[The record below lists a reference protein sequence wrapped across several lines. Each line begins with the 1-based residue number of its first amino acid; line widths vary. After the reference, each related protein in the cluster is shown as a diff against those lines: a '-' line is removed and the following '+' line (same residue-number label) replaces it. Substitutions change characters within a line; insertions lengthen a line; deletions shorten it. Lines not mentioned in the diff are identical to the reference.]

1 MFYNNEDIGISKIDA
16 YYKKIIEITSL
27 DEDVTLILGFNTE
40 EYDVMNMELNKR
52 TNIVEYLYW
61 DVSLKVKDGRHLF
74 DITENKIYLTRLE
87 DNKFRLEVDIE
98 NPDMI
103 DSTVEEGFINLKLDT
118 IFSFVF
124 DKRKS

>member
-16 YYKKIIEITSL
+16 YYKNIIEITSL

-103 DSTVEEGFINLKLDT
+103 DSNVDEIFNSLKVDAE
-118 IFSFVF
+118 FSFK
-124 DKRKS
+124 DK

>member
-1 MFYNNEDIGISKIDA
+1 MFYNNEDVGISKIDA
-16 YYKKIIEITSL
+16 YYKNIIEITSL

-103 DSTVEEGFINLKLDT
+103 DSTVEEDFINLKLDT